1 VAQDEFAESEIM
13 MNKQHDAAKEI
24 DRMMQC
30 SDETTFRLPV
40 DINRT
45 SHKLVLTK
53 Y

>member
-1 VAQDEFAESEIM
+1 M
-13 MNKQHDAAKEI
+13 TNKQHDMSGGN

-30 SDETTFRLPV
+30 SDEMACRLSV

-45 SHKLVLTK
+45 SHKLALTK

>member
-1 VAQDEFAESEIM
+1 MTDARRDVAG
-13 MNKQHDAAKEI
+13 EI
-24 DRMMQC
+24 DHMMQC
-30 SDETTFRLPV
+30 SDKMTSGVPV